1 MTCNWDDLEGKTGTI
16 HIGRDIADGIQTKVV
31 MFIAGDI
38 HYVIAEYQ
46 TFYISKEY
54 EEFKNTVDALWLK
67 HKSKIKPI
75 KKLMSKKTFVDKNV
89 KCNILI
95 YDENNRRDIDA
106 TVKVILDSLNGKFY
120 EDDSQ
125 IWEIH
130 IQQNLSKDDPCVIVN
145 IWEAKRYKGNL

>member
-1 MTCNWDDLEGKTGTI
+1 MNYRLEQDKDMYTAYLP
-16 HIGRDIADGIQTKVV
+16 IACPINQKFVNR
-31 MFIAGDI
+31 
-38 HYVIAEYQ
+38 

>member
-1 MTCNWDDLEGKTGTI
+1 MNYRLEQDKDMYTAYLP
-16 HIGRDIADGIQTKVV
+16 IACPINQKFVNR
-31 MFIAGDI
+31 
-38 HYVIAEYQ
+38 

-54 EEFKNTVDALWLK
+54 EEFKNTVDVLWLK